1 MHAAYLKRT
10 NARGASACRDG
21 RICVCAC
28 GRVSR
33 RRRALT
39 RAESNNSREYVRP
52 RYESLDT
59 TERSFPPRVTHAR
72 ACERTRA
79 YNRVKF
85 DNKAGKLWTE
95 CLPRVD
101 NTEGSYVPFIFPET
115 YFDEYQ
121 FANIGSVGYLSLLPR
136 RACFFRLLEKFF
148 NCSRNATKFLRHA
161 LQFQWNPCK
170 WNILINIPRR
180 FSI

>member
-1 MHAAYLKRT
+1 M
-10 NARGASACRDG
+10 
-21 RICVCAC
+21 CAC

-101 NTEGSYVPFIFPET
+101 NTEGSYVPFVFPET
-115 YFDEYQ
+115 YFHEYRQ
-121 FANIGSVGYLSLLPR
+121 FANIMEALGIFR
-136 RACFFRLLEKFF
+136 CFRAELVFFDFWK
-148 NCSRNATKFLRHA
+148 N
-161 LQFQWNPCK
+161 
-170 WNILINIPRR
+170 
-180 FSI
+180 FSIARGTQRNFSDTLCNSNGIPANGIF

>member
-1 MHAAYLKRT
+1 M
-10 NARGASACRDG
+10 
-21 RICVCAC
+21 CAC

-101 NTEGSYVPFIFPET
+101 NTRKGVTYHSFFPKHISTSTANLLILEALGIFRCFRAELVF
-115 YFDEYQ
+115 FD
-121 FANIGSVGYLSLLPR
+121 FWKN
-136 RACFFRLLEKFF
+136 
-148 NCSRNATKFLRHA
+148 
-161 LQFQWNPCK
+161 
-170 WNILINIPRR
+170 
-180 FSI
+180 FSIARGTQRNFSDTLCNSNGIPANGIF